1 MSAQQIQADMR
12 ELKDITNE
20 LKRMKMTCR
29 LLNHKKKEIEDRIK
43 DYLSKHEQP
52 GLKYQSMIVLATEKK
67 VRKRKS
73 VEERAN
79 EVAEILQEKGYTEG
93 IDEAVNEIMETLKG
107 RAQTT
112 VALKVKQEAPERFR
126 F

>member
-52 GLKYQSMIVLATEKK
+52 GLKYQYMIVLATEKK